1 MQTELERAYEEH
13 YEGLR
18 AIHKAIKD
26 LHVFANKYSKKQTI
40 LSSGN
45 LAYCEEQLKELRIA
59 ARQMQLKDPLVSRA
73 LYCGGVWRCTRFH
86 ISTPLTD
93 RVKFYLK
100 NEYWVDDF
108 IRCLRSNDWNSIHNK
123 QRYIR
128 DGNDFYDKDDYFQHK
143 DGKIYNKSEY
153 DVNSAGELID
163 LSKSLPIEAN
173 CYCYRAKE
181 EFKFKDW
188 LTPEDGSV
196 MESNEVIN
204 DNWLVAI
211 RPYVYGKGLG
221 FYSGQLFNRNF
232 WYTMFKF
239 GMKRFFG
246 NANYEHR
253 VLLDSNML
261 KTFEFNPTKD
271 HYRIWIN
278 CKLGLNKYFMQHPN
292 AKEYSPDLSSKGDD
306 LAFDLDINPEV
317 FKTAGIKDKI
327 FKSVAGPGVCSRLS
341 LDALLDKLNL
351 LRDVLKAEE
360 PYVKAS
366 SN

>member
-1 MQTELERAYEEH
+1 MQTELERAYKEH

-26 LHVFANKYSKKQTI
+26 LHEFAKKYSKKRTTF
-40 LSSGN
+40 SGGN
-45 LAYCEEQLKELRIA
+45 LLYCEKQLKELRIA
-59 ARQMQLKDPLVSRA
+59 TRHMQLKDPLASRA
-73 LYCGGVWRCTRFH
+73 FYCGSALRCQRFI
-86 ISTPLTD
+86 ISTPTTD

-100 NEYWVDDF
+100 EEYWVDDF
-108 IRCLRSNDWNSIHNK
+108 IRCLKNDDWSSIHSK
-123 QRYIR
+123 QCYIR
-128 DGNDFYDKDDYFQHK
+128 DGNDFYNKDNYFLYK

-153 DVNSAGELID
+153 AVNSAGELID
-163 LSKSLPIEAN
+163 LSKSLPIEAE

-196 MESNEVIN
+196 MESNEVLKN
-204 DNWLVAI
+204 GWLVAI
-211 RPYVYGKGLG
+211 RPYVYEKGVG
-221 FYSGQLFNRNF
+221 YYSGQLFGRNF

-246 NANYEHR
+246 NIHYENR

-261 KTFEFNPTKD
+261 KTFEFKPTKD
-271 HYRIWIN
+271 HYRIWTN
-278 CKLGLNKYFMQHPN
+278 CKLGLNKYFMQYPN
-292 AKEYSPDLSSKGDD
+292 TKEYSPKLSSKGDD

-327 FKSVAGPGVCSRLS
+327 FKSIAGPGVCSRIS
-341 LDALLDKLNL
+341 LEALLDKLNL